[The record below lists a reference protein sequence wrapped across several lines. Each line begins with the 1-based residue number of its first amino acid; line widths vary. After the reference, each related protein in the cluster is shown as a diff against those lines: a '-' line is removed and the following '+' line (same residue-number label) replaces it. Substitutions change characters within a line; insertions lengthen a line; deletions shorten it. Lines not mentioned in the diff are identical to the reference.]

1 MINGPRLRIGIIPS
15 NGRECAANAVASLGP
30 QVDLLAVIEAGPN
43 VVHRDYDNV
52 IYLHDDGTEM
62 NISRWWNVG
71 LDWARDTAEK
81 LEQATWDVAIIND
94 DVVVPPTWLC
104 YIADDM
110 RDLGCV
116 AACSG
121 GPGYNP
127 IIQRHPGPVPLHT
140 RMQGFAFVMAGESDL
155 RPDERFRW
163 YYSDDIMDWEAR
175 RLGGMVIFPGC
186 HVEHWYP
193 NGQVTP
199 EINVYN
205 SEDAEKFKQ
214 HWGMLPW

>member
-140 RMQGFAFVMAGESDL
+140 RMQGFAFVMAGESGL
-155 RPDERFRW
+155 RADEELEWW
-163 YYSDDIMDWEAR
+163 YGDDKLQADAAEM
-175 RLGGMVIFPGC
+175 GGTVMFPGC
-186 HVEHWYP
+186 HVEHKYP
-193 NGQVTP
+193 NGQMTP
-199 EINVYN
+199 DRQVQAAKDREVFINKMGY
-205 SEDAEKFKQ
+205 A
-214 HWGMLPW
+214 PW